1 MLKSSFLRHR
11 SLSAL
16 CFLILRRCSYSQKL
30 TVCPSGYSLCPRS
43 TDWVWPVG
51 ELSALKASCQQPLYV
66 DITPGPGECSVK
78 CLEVDSYITSTESTH
93 TPLRALYK
101 YRNGAKVCGAIG
113 DPHLSAQGE
122 DHVCSSHSR
131 YGL

>member
-66 DITPGPGECSVK
+66 DITPGPGEYSVK

-93 TPLRALYK
+93 TPLGALYK
-101 YRNGAKVCGAIG
+101 YRNGARVCGAVG

-122 DHVCSSHSR
+122 DHVCSNQSR